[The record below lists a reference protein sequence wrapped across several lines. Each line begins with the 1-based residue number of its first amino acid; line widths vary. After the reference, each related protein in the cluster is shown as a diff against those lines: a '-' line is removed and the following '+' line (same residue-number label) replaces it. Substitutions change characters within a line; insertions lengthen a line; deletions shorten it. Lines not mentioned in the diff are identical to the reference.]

1 MTKLLRKR
9 VEWESRATV
18 GRRRQSTATKGTG
31 ILQRSDVA
39 VRAPTLP
46 TNEQSD
52 LTKKPGTMNNQEL
65 VTGGVGESGSAGD
78 VSVGLVAATATRTTS
93 VKDCRVGAEVVAKL
107 DDGEVEHAAPDAMT
121 NILPN
126 VAIGVPHPNVEHLF
140 RNQVAMVSH
149 LRVTPFQGM

>member
-1 MTKLLRKR
+1 M
-9 VEWESRATV
+9 

-107 DDGEVEHAAPDAMT
+107 DDGEVEHAAPDAMVHGSVLRPVFVFRT
-121 NILPN
+121 NTLVNGPTLSPILR
-126 VAIGVPHPNVEHLF
+126 LT
-140 RNQVAMVSH
+140 R
-149 LRVTPFQGM
+149 